1 MNKTEVRAIGNKL
14 IELFVK
20 FLNLRGESSIK
31 KVRRGK
37 TGNNKKQIVLRTR
50 FLYPRQATTLDNRL
64 ESKKS
69 PKCTQSST
77 GQTLP

>member
-1 MNKTEVRAIGNKL
+1 MSKIEVKAIDSKS
-14 IELFVK
+14 IELFAK
-20 FLNLRGESSIK
+20 FLNLRGESFIK
-31 KVRRGK
+31 KARKGK
-37 TGNNKKQIVLRTR
+37 TGNNKKQTVLRTR
-50 FLYPRQATTLDNRL
+50 FQYPRQATTLDNRL